1 MLFTKPLE
9 VCMKKLVLLLFPLF
23 VFANV
28 ISHEDLPS
36 FEKAGATLTGLATS
50 SMGAKQY
57 EVWRSSLAPGG
68 CTPLHTHASEEIC
81 IYLSGK
87 GRAVIGGEETVFEA
101 PCTIICPAN
110 VEHQF
115 FNIGEEPSDHIL
127 ILGIDS
133 TIVDADKEVMNLPW
147 RR

>member
-9 VCMKKLVLLLFPLF
+9 V
-23 VFANV
+23 
-28 ISHEDLPS
+28 
-36 FEKAGATLTGLATS
+36 
-50 SMGAKQY
+50 Y
-57 EVWRSSLAPGG
+57 
-68 CTPLHTHASEEIC
+68 

>member
-1 MLFTKPLE
+1 
-9 VCMKKLVLLLFPLF
+9 MKTLILLLFPLF
-23 VFANV
+23 AFANV
-28 ISHEDLPS
+28 IPHEGLPS
-36 FEKAGATLTGLATS
+36 FGKAGATLTGLATS
-50 SMGAKQY
+50 SMGVKQY

-81 IYLSGK
+81 IYLTGK
-87 GRAVIGGEETVFEA
+87 GKAVIGGEEVFFEA

-115 FNIGEEPSDHIL
+115 FNVGEESSDQIL